1 MARLRAL
8 RLASKTSHYVFV
20 CLSVLPNA
28 GSFAAH
34 ETVGPEERVY
44 DVYEDGVACQLSLS
58 TKY

>member
-8 RLASKTSHYVFV
+8 RLASKTSHYVFG

-44 DVYEDGVACQLSLS
+44 EVYEDGVA
-58 TKY
+58 